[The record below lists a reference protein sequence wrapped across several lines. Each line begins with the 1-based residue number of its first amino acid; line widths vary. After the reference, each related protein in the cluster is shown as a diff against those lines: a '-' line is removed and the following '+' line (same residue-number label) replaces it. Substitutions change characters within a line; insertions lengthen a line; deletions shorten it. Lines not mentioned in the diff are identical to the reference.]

1 MEERKEKNINA
12 NEIDEKT
19 MNEEG
24 GNKKRKL
31 NYSAYYSDIIVK
43 EQPFYRKGMSEEEIK
58 KEEDYLNNN
67 IKDFYEG
74 KYMPLWKQDW
84 FK

>member
-1 MEERKEKNINA
+1 MEDKTKNDIDETIKNGNKEEKN
-12 NEIDEKT
+12 
-19 MNEEG
+19 
-24 GNKKRKL
+24 KKKL
-31 NYSAYYSDIIVK
+31 NYSSYYSEIIVR

-58 KEEDYLNNN
+58 KEEDYLDKN

-74 KYMPLWKQDW
+74 RYMPLWKQDW